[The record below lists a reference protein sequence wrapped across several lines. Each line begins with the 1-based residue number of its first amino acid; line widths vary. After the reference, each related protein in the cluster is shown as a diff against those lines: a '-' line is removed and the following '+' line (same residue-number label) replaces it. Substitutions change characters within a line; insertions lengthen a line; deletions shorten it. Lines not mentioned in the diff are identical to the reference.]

1 MGEPFRLSPQ
11 GPVQAYQTFSVRN
24 TSDRA
29 VRTVCEEVYCQAWRE
44 GWESVIDESTDLGK
58 SQAAYIRT
66 QSGRTFREMRTEA
79 GLTVFRF
86 ESGQRCFAEHQT
98 RPELYLVRDGD
109 FRGNPTGQRRVHTRA
124 ADWVEHMQEEFGKFD
139 DDRRRG

>member
-11 GPVQAYQTFSVRN
+11 GPVQAYQTFSVRPR
-24 TSDRA
+24 SDQTI
-29 VRTVCEEVYCQAWRE
+29 RTVCEQVNCQQWRE

-58 SQAAYIRT
+58 AQATYIRT

-86 ESGQRCFAEHQT
+86 ESGQRCFAEHRT

-109 FRGNPTGQRRVHTRA
+109 YRGNPTGQRRVHTRA
-124 ADWVEHMQEEFGKFD
+124 ADWVEHMQEEFGKFS
-139 DDRRRG
+139 DDRDRG